1 MSKKS
6 IPSYYLLI
14 GTVIFACLAAFVA
27 VKGFNQYT
35 TAVPVV
41 TMAVDKPAF
50 SKLDTSDL
58 KIIQV
63 SKSAVQS
70 GMFSASQPVVGKF
83 TKTFIPAGTLLS
95 KNMLAEDKIVKPSAD
110 TNNTDAVPTE
120 NPLAL
125 SLTDLK
131 HPELRAYTIP
141 VDQIQGLGGN
151 IVAGDKIDVT
161 GAMKLPLGVGSSEQ
175 PVAKIIARGRTV
187 LGIVKNSNQICGVT
201 IAVSP
206 QEAQDIIFALLNGR
220 VSVGL
225 NPYESNQKASDT
237 QTTTAQTFIQKYI
250 NGTPPISQTASN
262 PVIPVTP
269 VTSVVPVAKTN

>member
-1 MSKKS
+1 MIKKS

-14 GTVIFACLAAFVA
+14 GTVICALLAAFVA
-27 VKGFNQYT
+27 VKGFNKYT

-41 TMAVDKPAF
+41 VMAIDKPAF
-50 SKLDTSDL
+50 SKLDPSDL
-58 KIIQV
+58 KIVQV
-63 SKSAVQS
+63 SKSALQT
-70 GMFSASQPVVGKF
+70 GMFSGTEPVLGKF

-95 KNMLAEDKIVKPSAD
+95 KNMLAEEKIVNPSSDSSNAD
-110 TNNTDAVPTE
+110 TVPTE

-125 SLTDLK
+125 SLTELK

-175 PVAKIIARGRTV
+175 PVAKTIARGRTV

-206 QEAQDIIFALLNGR
+206 QEAQDVIFALLNGR

-225 NPYESNQKASDT
+225 NPYDSDQRASDT
-237 QTTTAQTFIQKYI
+237 LTTTSQTFIQKYI
-250 NGTPPISQTASN
+250 NGTPPTSQPVNKT
-262 PVIPVTP
+262 VIPVAGL
-269 VTSVVPVAKTN
+269 VPVAKSN

>member
-1 MSKKS
+1 MTKKS

-14 GTVIFACLAAFVA
+14 ATVIFALLAAFVA
-27 VKGFNQYT
+27 VKGFNTYT
-35 TAVPVV
+35 SAVPVV
-41 TMAVDKPAF
+41 VMAVDKPAF
-50 SKLDTSDL
+50 SKLDPSDL
-58 KIIQV
+58 KIVQV
-63 SKSAVQS
+63 SKSALQS
-70 GMFSASQPVVGKF
+70 GMFSGIQPVVGKF

-95 KNMLAEDKIVKPSAD
+95 KNMLAEQKIVQSTSDAA
-110 TNNTDAVPTE
+110 NTDVVPTE

-175 PVAKIIARGRTV
+175 PVAKTIARGRTV

-225 NPYESNQKASDT
+225 NPYDSDQKASDT
-237 QTTTAQTFIQKYI
+237 LTTTSQTFIQKYI
-250 NGTPPISQTASN
+250 NGTPPTSQ
-262 PVIPVTP
+262 PVNKTGIPVAGM
-269 VTSVVPVAKTN
+269 VPVAKN